1 MRYRYGY
8 TPFTPYTLYT
18 CTRASVSE
26 FTSFVYS
33 PAFFKAFNVP
43 FHRTTIVRWMV
54 HLQICS
60 CIFQHITACWVCV
73 SLFISAFLVS
83 SFLCFVC
90 SPFFLLFRQ
99 KRKSINVLL
108 IYVCVRTNE
117 SESESENDA
126 SFFGIMSPSLS
137 VCVSMLSRIIIFFS
151 AFFHAFFAVV
161 SFGQSTKL
169 RHNSW
174 Y

>member
-1 MRYRYGY
+1 MGTRHSHH
-8 TPFTPYTLYT
+8 TLYT
-18 CTRASVSE
+18 CMVSE

-54 HLQICS
+54 HLQICY

-99 KRKSINVLL
+99 KRKSISVLL
-108 IYVCVRTNE
+108 IYVCVRTN
-117 SESESENDA
+117 ESESENDA

-151 AFFHAFFAVV
+151 AFFHAFFAV
-161 SFGQSTKL
+161 KL